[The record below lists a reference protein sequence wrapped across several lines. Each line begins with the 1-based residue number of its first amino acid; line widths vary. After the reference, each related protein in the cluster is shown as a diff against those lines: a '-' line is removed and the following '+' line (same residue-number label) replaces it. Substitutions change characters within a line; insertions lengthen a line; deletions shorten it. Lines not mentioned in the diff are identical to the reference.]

1 MERLAICKNYI
12 DDLVKLSTY
21 TCSEHLYGR
30 VEQVCIKFRGF
41 KNPHQQALVPVLVL
55 HFM

>member
-1 MERLAICKNYI
+1 MERLGICKNYI

-41 KNPHQQALVPVLVL
+41 ENPHQQALVPVLHV
-55 HFM
+55 M

>member
-12 DDLVKLSTY
+12 DDRVKLSTY

-30 VEQVCIKFRGF
+30 VEQVCIKFRGL
-41 KNPHQQALVPVLVL
+41 KNPISKHWYRTGTAC
-55 HFM
+55 